1 LQLKLWID
9 LPVPV
14 CFGVMAEEHMT
25 YLLEQEL
32 KLASQLNQFDL
43 LVCGKAHSLID
54 LFVSSRYRLLAGGDP
69 NQPGNK

>member
-9 LPVPV
+9 LLVQV
-14 CFGVMAEEHMT
+14 CSGVMAEELMI

-32 KLASQLNQFDL
+32 KLASQLNQFVLQDCVKVL
-43 LVCGKAHSLID
+43 SPID
-54 LFVSSRYRLLAGGDP
+54 LFVSSRYLLQVGVDP